1 MDAVRD
7 PGTGAR
13 GLLRRPG
20 ATFSLLVTCFVG
32 LLAIAV
38 LSLALTGQRAVD
50 LPRDTPA
57 GTIQAYLRAYQ
68 SGDLDTAYQ
77 AFSARVRRQL
87 SFSSFADDATGWAA
101 DELGRQPVALG
112 RVDEYPDRAT
122 VHLRIGGA
130 GDPGLLDGGQDT
142 WEMTV
147 RLVHEGGAWRID
159 QPLAGLTSLDYYR

>member
-7 PGTGAR
+7 PGIGVR

-20 ATFSLLVTCFVG
+20 ATFALLVACLVG

-38 LSLALTGQRAVD
+38 LSLVLTGSRVVD

-57 GTIQAYLRAYQ
+57 GSVQAYLRAYQ
-68 SGDLDTAYQ
+68 SGDLDAAYQ
-77 AFSARVRRQL
+77 AFSARVRRQHT
-87 SFSSFADDATGWAA
+87 FSSFEQDATGWAA
-101 DELGRQPVALG
+101 DELDRQHIALG
-112 RVDEYPDRAT
+112 RVDEYPDRAI
-122 VHLRIGGA
+122 VHLRIGAA

-147 RLVHEGGAWRID
+147 RLIREDGAWRID
-159 QPLAGLTSLDYYR
+159 QPLAGLYSLDYQ